1 MNGDL
6 DAIVLECCGG
16 LDYLQPSPGKNHL
29 MLCVGKYTRQA
40 KTIQV
45 FFDVELL
52 RHCGN
57 WAGNGDSASW
67 G

>member
-6 DAIVLECCGG
+6 DAIFVECCGG
-16 LDYLQPSPGKNHL
+16 HDYLQPRPGKSHL
-29 MLCVGKYTRQA
+29 MLCVGTRQA

-45 FFDVELL
+45 YFDVELL